1 MVYEWKVP
9 IYKIPAQEA
18 GGELERI
25 TNKFGVLTPE
35 LVVEE
40 SRSETAVLHSC
51 FEWDDQKAADKYR
64 VVQAHQILRTIT
76 ARIPSNEGAEPV
88 AVRAFVHID
97 GNYESVA
104 KAIVVPDM
112 YQSLL
117 NDAMKEM
124 ESFRQKYRNI
134 QELSGVILAMEA
146 VSTEK

>member
-9 IYKIPAQEA
+9 IYQIPAQEA

-51 FEWDDQKAADKYR
+51 FEWDDQKAANKYR

-76 ARIPSNEGAEPV
+76 ARIPSNEGTEPV

-104 KAIVVPDM
+104 KAIAVPDM

-124 ESFRQKYRNI
+124 ESFRQKYRTI
-134 QELSGVILAMEA
+134 QELSSVILAMEK

>member
-18 GGELERI
+18 GDELERI

-51 FEWDDQKAADKYR
+51 FEWDDHKAANKYR

-76 ARIPSNEGAEPV
+76 ARIPTNEGTNPV

-97 GNYESVA
+97 GNYETVA
-104 KAIVVPDM
+104 KAIAVPDM

-124 ESFRQKYRNI
+124 EAFRQKYRNI
-134 QELSGVILAMEA
+134 KELSSVILAMEK

>member
-9 IYKIPAQEA
+9 IYKVSAQEA
-18 GGELERI
+18 GKELERI
-25 TNKFGVLTPE
+25 TDKFGALTPE

-40 SRSETAVLHSC
+40 SKSETAVLHNC
-51 FEWDDQKAADKYR
+51 FEWDDQKAAEKYR

-76 ARIPSNEGAEPV
+76 ARIPSSDGKEPV
-88 AVRAFVHID
+88 SVRAFVHID
-97 GNYESVA
+97 GNYETVA
-104 KAIVVPDM
+104 KAISVPDM

-134 QELSGVILAMEA
+134 QELSGVILAMEK